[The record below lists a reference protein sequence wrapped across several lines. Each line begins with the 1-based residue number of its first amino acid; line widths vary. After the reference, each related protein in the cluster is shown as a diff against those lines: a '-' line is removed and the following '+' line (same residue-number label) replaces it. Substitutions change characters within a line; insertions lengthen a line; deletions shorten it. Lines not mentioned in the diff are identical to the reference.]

1 MHTKRSRVAFFMP
14 FFLCKELKTSP
25 CVTWSYFFF
34 LKQSHHNNASHQQP
48 TGSSGRRQP
57 RKQSLSEI
65 SAQDL
70 LEKSHEEL
78 VLMLIH
84 LRRQTTAL
92 TEAID
97 GSRAELGHMEK
108 ALASYGGRSEVAL
121 MMMGGS
127 GSGGSSEWDFAAF

>member
-1 MHTKRSRVAFFMP
+1 MHTKYDSVFHALLLVQRAQNVSLCHMVL
-14 FFLCKELKTSP
+14 FLFP
-25 CVTWSYFFF
+25 

-127 GSGGSSEWDFAAF
+127 GSGGSSELEFAAY

>member
-1 MHTKRSRVAFFMP
+1 M
-14 FFLCKELKTSP
+14 SP
-25 CVTWSYFFF
+25 CVTWFYLFS
-34 LKQSHHNNASHQQP
+34 LKQSHHNNTSQHQHQP
-48 TGSSGRRQP
+48 TGSSGRRHP

-108 ALASYGGRSEVAL
+108 ALASYGGRSEVAI

-127 GSGGSSEWDFAAF
+127 GSGGSSEWSL